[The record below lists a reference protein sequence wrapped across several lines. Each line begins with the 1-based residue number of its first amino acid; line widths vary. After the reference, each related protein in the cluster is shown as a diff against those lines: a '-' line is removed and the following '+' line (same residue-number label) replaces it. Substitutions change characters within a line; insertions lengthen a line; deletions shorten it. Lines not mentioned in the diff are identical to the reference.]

1 MASSKTISWQAEV
14 QNADPQW
21 LQKKLRPI
29 RYEFSNGK
37 RFVARP
43 DEYVAPGP

>member
-1 MASSKTISWQAEV
+1 MAKTILWQQLV
-14 QNADPQW
+14 QDADPEW

-43 DEYVAPGP
+43 DEYTATGP

>member
-1 MASSKTISWQAEV
+1 MARTISWQQIVVDE
-14 QNADPQW
+14 DPDW
-21 LQKKLRPI
+21 LRKKLRPI

-43 DEYVAPGP
+43 DEYTAVGP

>member
-1 MASSKTISWQAEV
+1 MAKTISWQSEV
-14 QNADPQW
+14 QNADPDW
-21 LQKKLRPI
+21 LKNKLRPI

-43 DEYVAPGP
+43 DEYITHGP

>member
-1 MASSKTISWQAEV
+1 MARTISFQQIVTE
-14 QNADPQW
+14 ADPDW
-21 LQKKLRPI
+21 LRKKLRPI

-43 DEYVAPGP
+43 DEYVAVGP

>member
-1 MASSKTISWQAEV
+1 MARTLSWQ
-14 QNADPQW
+14 QLCTDSDPDW
-21 LQKKLRPI
+21 LKKKLRPI

-43 DEYVAPGP
+43 DEYTAVGP

>member
-1 MASSKTISWQAEV
+1 MARTLSWQQLVNES
-14 QNADPQW
+14 NPDW
-21 LQKKLRPI
+21 LRKKLRPI

-43 DEYVAPGP
+43 DEYTAAGP